1 MGQVGEGGSGR
12 SWHPSSSPP
21 PSDVPSAPLL
31 LTVEHVSDSSVTVSW
46 EPPERP
52 GRLGFQGYVLE
63 LLREGGE
70 LSPARTGGWAWSTA
84 GTSPQTLPL
93 ASQGMQSG
101 GAHMTSGGPYPPAP
115 GSPRV
120 AAQKEGTQGSA
131 LMRGEGYATSQRNPA
146 EGGGRGPRSWGVDG
160 S

>member
-1 MGQVGEGGSGR
+1 MGEGGSGR

-70 LSPARTGGWAWSTA
+70 LSPARTGGVGLEHSRDKPPDPAI
-84 GTSPQTLPL
+84 G
-93 ASQGMQSG
+93 QSG
-101 GAHMTSGGPYPPAP
+101 NAVR
-115 GSPRV
+115 GSPHDLRRPLSSSSR
-120 AAQKEGTQGSA
+120 EPPSSST
-131 LMRGEGYATSQRNPA
+131 
-146 EGGGRGPRSWGVDG
+146 EGGDTRQCSDER
-160 S
+160 

>member
-1 MGQVGEGGSGR
+1 MGEGGSG
-12 SWHPSSSPP
+12 SLWHPSSSPL

-31 LTVEHVSDSSVTVSW
+31 LTVEDVSDSSMTVSW
-46 EPPERP
+46 EPPERL

-70 LSPARTGGWAWSTA
+70 LSPARSQGGWAWGTA

-93 ASQGMQSG
+93 ASQGTQAG

-115 GSPRV
+115 GSP
-120 AAQKEGTQGSA
+120 
-131 LMRGEGYATSQRNPA
+131 
-146 EGGGRGPRSWGVDG
+146 
-160 S
+160 